1 MGFLFNTEFRLNGV
15 SMKRVGILRI
25 FVFLLLTIYT
35 ALGYAEPGKDYQ
47 LGAGDIIDIR
57 VFRNSDLSQEARVS
71 ESGFISYPLIGR
83 VEIGGLTIDIA
94 EQKLAKLLT
103 EGGFIQQAQVNIV
116 VKQINGN
123 LVSVL
128 GQVNRPGRYPLET
141 FNLTVSD
148 ILASAGGIAT
158 IGADAIILVGVRDG
172 KSFRKEID
180 IDAMYS
186 ENRQADNIL
195 VRGGD
200 EIYVRR
206 APMFYIY
213 GEVQRPG
220 SYRIEKNMT
229 EIQALAQGGGPT
241 TRGTEHSLRL
251 TRRDA
256 NGKIERRPAL
266 PDELIKDGDVL
277 YVSESIF

>member
-1 MGFLFNTEFRLNGV
+1 MGFLSDTEFRLNGV

-25 FVFLLLTIYT
+25 FVFLLLTINA
-35 ALGYAEPGKDYQ
+35 ALGYAEPSKDYQ
-47 LGAGDIIDIR
+47 LGAGDILDVR
-57 VFRNSDLSQEARVS
+57 VFRNSDLTQEVRVS

-83 VEIGGLTIDIA
+83 VEIGGLTIDVA
-94 EQKLAKLLT
+94 EQKLARLLT
-103 EGGFIQQAQVNIV
+103 EGGFLQQAQVNIV

-141 FNLTVSD
+141 FNITVSD

-158 IGADAIILVGVRDG
+158 SGADVITLVGVRDG
-172 KSFRKEID
+172 KSFRREID

-186 ENRQADNIL
+186 ENRQTDNIL

-200 EIYVRR
+200 EIYVHR
-206 APMFYIY
+206 ASMFYIY

-241 TRGTEHSLRL
+241 IRGTERSLRL

-256 NGKIERRPAL
+256 NGKMERRAAL